1 VVALDAPQCGGDV
14 YLDGFDDV
22 YMHVVTSDEGVIVDY
37 WEGDGGG
44 DGPTATAC
52 WLYDDIMDGLRVPDD
67 EDDVLV

>member
-1 VVALDAPQCGGDV
+1 
-14 YLDGFDDV
+14 
-22 YMHVVTSDEGVIVDY
+22 MHVVTSDEGVIVDY